1 MLKKS
6 FYLVLK
12 DMRNYVRQYTSG
24 STVKSCS
31 MVRLSTVILIPH
43 SILSNPFII
52 AIVTLTLPLFSLSN
66 NLLQ

>member
-12 DMRNYVRQYTSG
+12 DMRNYVRQCTSG

-52 AIVTLTLPLFSLSN
+52 GIVTLTLPLFSLSN